1 MAVSLN
7 QYQTKANVL
16 LKKRESLE
24 KEEADLDAKIAS
36 YSTLLKGQQ
45 MILKSANNFLTEY
58 GTTVMSN
65 KTISEDLQKALKNT
79 EKETESYVQC
89 KSRYSISCQ

>member
-1 MAVSLN
+1 MSLN

-65 KTISEDLQKALKNT
+65 KTISEDLQKALVDSPAQHPAAGRLTCAGRDRRKA
-79 EKETESYVQC
+79 K
-89 KSRYSISCQ
+89 